1 VVCAVLLSSRYS
13 KPLRRFLARSCPC
26 SCSLTSLLAVG
37 KFHKTKIR
45 VRSRTDDDS
54 TGGTIALG
62 LSVKNWSVEEC
73 IKRFK
78 ELSSDAYSPR
88 ELTGVPIVENLAVFY
103 HGSIYKTRPFERGL
117 KMMFQEQP
125 LFGGTNC
132 QRETPTKVAVLGTTS
147 LEQRSVVFANYNRQ
161 DLSDESESPRCMATG
176 SWAHKH
182 CQVSLTSSCVPACR
196 AMT

>member
-1 VVCAVLLSSRYS
+1 MGESYDVSCTATE
-13 KPLRRFLARSCPC
+13 LAN
-26 SCSLTSLLAVG
+26 
-37 KFHKTKIR
+37 H
-45 VRSRTDDDS
+45 DS

-78 ELSSDAYSPR
+78 ELSSDAFSPR
-88 ELTGVPIVENLAVFY
+88 ELTGIPMLENLAVFY

-125 LFGGTNC
+125 LFGGTTS

-147 LEQRSVVFANYNRQ
+147 LDQRSVVFANYNRQ
-161 DLSDESESPRCMATG
+161 DQPEQGVYISICPRVKSSTDRSPGVPYRFLRSSVPSDDMKVWEACVIDSSPSAIANI
-176 SWAHKH
+176 SF
-182 CQVSLTSSCVPACR
+182 
-196 AMT
+196 

>member
-1 VVCAVLLSSRYS
+1 M
-13 KPLRRFLARSCPC
+13 
-26 SCSLTSLLAVG
+26 
-37 KFHKTKIR
+37 
-45 VRSRTDDDS
+45 
-54 TGGTIALG
+54 IALG

-88 ELTGVPIVENLAVFY
+88 ELTGVPMLENLAVFY

-125 LFGGTNC
+125 LFGGAANG
-132 QRETPTKVAVLGTTS
+132 QRETPTKVAVLGTTA

-161 DLSDESESPRCMATG
+161 DFSDDSRSYERGFA
-176 SWAHKH
+176 
-182 CQVSLTSSCVPACR
+182 R
-196 AMT
+196 